1 MDRQQSFRGVILD
14 VDGTLIDSN
23 NGHAAAWVDALHEA
37 GYDVPFE
44 QVRRLIGK
52 GGDKV
57 LPEVSGVEA
66 DSPEG
71 KRLSERRKEIFNTRY
86 LPEIQP
92 LPGTRRLLRHIR
104 DRGLKLVVATS
115 AQKDEVQQLLEV
127 AEAAD
132 LIQERKTSSDAK
144 DSKPDPDIVEAAVQA
159 SGFDPSEL
167 VMLGDTP
174 YDIEAA
180 SKSGVASIALRS
192 GGWDDRDLDGAIAI
206 YDNPEDLLAHY
217 DESPLVASHAG

>member
-1 MDRQQSFRGVILD
+1 M
-14 VDGTLIDSN
+14 
-23 NGHAAAWVDALHEA
+23 
-37 GYDVPFE
+37 
-44 QVRRLIGK
+44 
-52 GGDKV
+52 
-57 LPEVSGVEA
+57 
-66 DSPEG
+66 
-71 KRLSERRKEIFNTRY
+71 
-86 LPEIQP
+86 
-92 LPGTRRLLRHIR
+92 
-104 DRGLKLVVATS
+104 ATS